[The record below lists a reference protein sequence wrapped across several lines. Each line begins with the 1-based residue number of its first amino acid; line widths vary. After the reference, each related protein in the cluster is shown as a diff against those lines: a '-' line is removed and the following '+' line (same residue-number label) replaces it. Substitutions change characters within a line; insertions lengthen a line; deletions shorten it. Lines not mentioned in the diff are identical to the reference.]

1 MQCFKAPEN
10 LLKQSVL
17 TNVLRLKI
25 QSVTQLR
32 ILKLMRLVVLQA
44 NVIEKFKY
52 QARGMQ

>member
-17 TNVLRLKI
+17 TNVLGLKI
-25 QSVTQLR
+25 QSVTPLH

-44 NVIEKFKY
+44 NTIEKFKD